1 MGAYDGAEVCEL
13 VGKFL
18 LYKLF
23 LRYNKNKIGLYHDD
37 GLSIFKNISGPISE
51 KIKKDIQKLLIENQL
66 DTIIQCNMKM
76 VNYLDVALNLENST
90 YSPYKKENNEIKYIN
105 N

>member
-13 VGKFL
+13 VGTFL
-18 LYKLF
+18 LYKPF
-23 LRYNKNKIGLYHDD
+23 LKYNKNKIGLYHDD

-90 YSPYKKENNEIKYIN
+90 YCPYKKENNEIKYIN